1 MRKHVLIALAA
12 ALLALTSCGSG
23 DDPHLTYRTGFETD
37 LDYSE
42 HWPDPTSVPSQQQM
56 KEYCTSNKPD
66 PDDSD
71 AHGHV
76 DLWMRGCLDGC
87 SRSGADPE
95 YWGE

>member
-1 MRKHVLIALAA
+1 
-12 ALLALTSCGSG
+12 
-23 DDPHLTYRTGFETD
+23 
-37 LDYSE
+37 
-42 HWPDPTSVPSQQQM
+42 M